1 MGAEENRLERRTRA
15 GAAREDIA
23 GRIDPRPQAGRPHL
37 SHHVR
42 AARDVGVGVG
52 RAADAVGERAAGGT
66 SEGAQGLDALAQPAR
81 VDTQALQIA
90 SFLTALIDV
99 EGPGAQ
105 IETTARHDG
114 RAAQATEKRTAG
126 AHGSLRGGFP
136 IRSSFVRSYCS
147 PGPMKKYFFLPPLRS
162 CAPLTIR
169 PS

>member
-1 MGAEENRLERRTRA
+1 TRW
-15 GAAREDIA
+15 
-23 GRIDPRPQAGRPHL
+23 PRDW
-37 SHHVR
+37 SS
-42 AARDVGVGVG
+42 DVCSS
-52 RAADAVGERAAGGT
+52 D
-66 SEGAQGLDALAQPAR
+66 L

-147 PGPMKKYFFLPPLRS
+147 PRS
-162 CAPLTIR
+162 EEHTSELQSR
-169 PS
+169 GHLV